1 MENMVGEKINVL
13 GKMSS
18 YINDEGSKE
27 IILFPDIPFWFIA
40 SKGSSEI
47 IKKVNGKTLFDLKE
61 YDNETQEFIN
71 MLINEGILNIGDKQ
85 ASQDHYNDDF
95 TIYPLQGVWLNIES
109 RCNINCRHCFLGEKQ
124 QVDNKLSPQEMRQ
137 LAIEIRKI
145 GSKNGVK
152 VDITGGEPLLRKDM
166 IEIFEALNISGIEP
180 NFITNGLLFTEEII
194 SYLAKNKIS
203 TTVSLDGFNKESH
216 EFIRGIG
223 TYDKTVKNIK
233 WCVDKGVPVTLSIT
247 IHLKNQHEVI
257 DYFKFADELGVD
269 RVIINFLNNFGN
281 AESNG
286 LKIPNEFTVIKKI
299 LEYAIEDARLFNKLI
314 DTAISKLIET
324 VLFPIRTDC
333 CGSGINTCAIA
344 ANGDVYPCPSF
355 QIKQYKAENIRSRP
369 FDEIW
374 KDKKTFSEHR
384 SINVNTL
391 NNVCEKCDFRLF
403 CGGGCRAQAYYTN
416 NNDLKARSEK
426 CTDYRKTFLEIMW
439 MIEKYPILSN
449 LHTMEGKL
457 LR

>member
-1 MENMVGEKINVL
+1 MVGEKINVL

-333 CGSGINTCAIA
+333 CGSGINTCAIT

>member
-1 MENMVGEKINVL
+1 MVGEKINVL

>member
-333 CGSGINTCAIA
+333 CGSGINTCAIT